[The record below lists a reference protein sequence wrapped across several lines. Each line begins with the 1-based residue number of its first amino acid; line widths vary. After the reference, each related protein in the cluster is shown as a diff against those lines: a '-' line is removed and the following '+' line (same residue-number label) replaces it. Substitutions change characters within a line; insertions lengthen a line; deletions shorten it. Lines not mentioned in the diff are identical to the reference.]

1 MHMSALNMIQMHST
15 AFLQKNS
22 EFPILLFHSNGVC
35 VQSKSKFRM
44 QFRLNIQAIVT
55 PKTNTMNTVNI
66 VYTVNIVHMIR
77 ELQVHSFRITTQ

>member
-35 VQSKSKFRM
+35 ECAVQEQVQNAVQTEYSGHSDTQNKYNEHSKHS
-44 QFRLNIQAIVT
+44 LYS
-55 PKTNTMNTVNI
+55 NT
-66 VYTVNIVHMIR
+66 
-77 ELQVHSFRITTQ
+77 

>member
-1 MHMSALNMIQMHST
+1 MHMSALNMIQMHRT

-66 VYTVNIVHMIR
+66 VYTVT
-77 ELQVHSFRITTQ
+77 HSSYDQRITSS